1 MSPNRRSEFASPFDA
16 MLAETRAQFNALYGG
31 GAPAAAPV
39 PVEAASAA
47 SGSEAELN
55 ARYGTGW
62 RHEITERRREGDEA
76 VVLCRLT
83 IPQMGIVKAQFARA
97 PIGGGSNVAG
107 HAGGVA
113 FRAGGAGDG
122 DEAAAF
128 AAAAEAALA
137 KCLALL

>member
-16 MLAETRAQFNALYGG
+16 MLAETRAQFDALYGG
-31 GAPAAAPV
+31 GAPAPAAMPV
-39 PVEAASAA
+39 GSAAAA
-47 SGSEAELN
+47 SGSEAELT

-76 VVLCRLT
+76 VALCRLT
-83 IPQMGIVKAQFARA
+83 IPERGIVKAQFARA
-97 PIGGGSNVAG
+97 PIHGGSNVAG

-113 FRAGGAGDG
+113 FRAGGAGEEG
-122 DEAAAF
+122 EAAAF

-137 KCLALL
+137 KCVALL